1 MDFISLLA
9 VLSLVLTA
17 VLLGSMVFFSAVVA
31 PLVFTRLEID
41 AAGRLVRAIFPWYYL
56 LIMVCAGMSG
66 LGLLAA
72 LPLNALLLLAVA
84 ASATYCRQLLM
95 PRINTFRDRELDGDK
110 QAGQVFNR
118 LHRRSEVINVLQVLA
133 VLAVFLHLAFF
144 LDVS

>member
-1 MDFISLLA
+1 MDMISLLA

-31 PLVFTRLEID
+31 PLIFTRLEMD

-56 LIMVCAGMSG
+56 LIMVCAGVGG

-95 PRINTFRDRELDGDK
+95 PQINTFRDRDLDGDK

-144 LDVS
+144 IDVS